1 MREERGDLG
10 ARDEGPE
17 REWGAHQDDPPPPSS
32 WQHTPEI

>member
-17 REWGAHQDDPPPPSS
+17 REWGAHQDDPPPSS

>member
-17 REWGAHQDDPPPPSS
+17 REWGAHQDDPPPQAGSTL
-32 WQHTPEI
+32 QKFE